1 MVSSPVCRQGGVR
14 VGKRTPDT
22 PEVLP
27 DRPVSLYSELH
38 FLKID
43 SLAVCL
49 NAPMH
54 RCKYNTPTLK
64 VY

>member
-1 MVSSPVCRQGGVR
+1 MVSMPGLPTRGVR
-14 VGKRTPDT
+14 VGKRN

-27 DRPVSLYSELH
+27 DSPVSLYSELH
-38 FLKID
+38 FLKIN

-49 NAPMH
+49 VASMH